1 MSAPERIWISKYCGE
16 IRSLPPENAK
26 ASQYYQY
33 VRAYLC
39 TSTDE
44 RARALEAENA
54 RLREYYDAVEAV
66 DASGYSAAAIERINR
81 ARAALRDMEGGK

>member
-1 MSAPERIWISKYCGE
+1 MSAPDRIGLISDGLGNWALAYRNE
-16 IRSLPPENAK
+16 A
-26 ASQYYQY
+26 AYAVHYT
-33 VRAYLC
+33 RADLC
-39 TSTDE
+39 TADE
-44 RARALEAENA
+44 RVQALEAENA